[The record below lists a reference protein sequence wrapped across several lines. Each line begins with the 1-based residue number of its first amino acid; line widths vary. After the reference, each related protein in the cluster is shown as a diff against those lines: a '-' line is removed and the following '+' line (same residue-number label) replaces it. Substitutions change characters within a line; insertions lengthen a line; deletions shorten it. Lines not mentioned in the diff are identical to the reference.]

1 MLSAVYIAHVSC
13 QTGGMAAIVTARERA
28 RAELT
33 FEIKEAARRQLAE
46 SGAAALSVRAVAREL
61 EMASSAVYRYFASR
75 DELLTALIV
84 DAYQALGHALT
95 AADSR
100 VAHDDYRLRWSAAC
114 RAMRRWAKRNPHA
127 YALIYG
133 SPVPGYRAPRDTIG
147 PAAEAIAG
155 FFTIVGDAVA
165 TGALVPPT
173 HRDPLTPKLEAQL
186 ASFSSELTTDI
197 PTAVLAATF
206 QAFSQL
212 IGMVSLELFGH
223 FVGSVDPTEAFFD
236 YAVAAL
242 ADLVGLPER

>member
-1 MLSAVYIAHVSC
+1 
-13 QTGGMAAIVTARERA
+13 MAAIVTARERA

-61 EMASSAVYRYFASR
+61 GMASSAVYRYFVSR

-100 VAHDDYRLRWSAAC
+100 FARDDFRLRWSVAC

-173 HRDPLTPKLEAQL
+173 HRDPLMPKLEAQL
-186 ASFSSELTTDI
+186 ASFASELTTDI

-212 IGMVSLELFGH
+212 IGMISLELYGH
-223 FVGSVDPTEAFFD
+223 FVGSVDPSEPFFD
-236 YAVAAL
+236 HAVASL
-242 ADLVGLPER
+242 ADLLGLPDR